1 MGKKVRIFYSWINK
15 VGMGIECH
23 IMDFIISAQNHIFPT
38 NSYFHAKTHL
48 LCIQNQLSYRGSRRY
63 ESIHSAP
70 IHWRN
75 GVPIGIADGINMGIR
90 HYGAR
95 DKLFMIRTR
104 WRQRHGEPI
113 IKVLLG

>member
-15 VGMGIECH
+15 AEWGIECH

-70 IHWRN
+70 MHWRN
-75 GVPIGIADGINMGIR
+75 GVPIGIADGTGTGI
-90 HYGAR
+90 
-95 DKLFMIRTR
+95 
-104 WRQRHGEPI
+104 GEQETNY
-113 IKVLLG
+113 L